1 MTSENIFS
9 IDGETYDVSVTS
21 LKINGE
27 KIASDDTG
35 RLKNLEMYIKYDG
48 IFVNYEMTISK
59 RLSNNKEFF
68 KLFDKLLFDKSK
80 PKHKVVFPYGNKKI
94 TFNAYCPAPSIDIKQ
109 FLGYNKYD
117 KYGVI
122 TIKFIAISPTGAS
135 PL

>member
-1 MTSENIFS
+1 MTSADIFS
-9 IDGETYDVSVTS
+9 VDGKTYDVSVTG

-27 KIASDDTG
+27 KIASEDTG

-59 RLSNNKEFF
+59 RLSKNQELF
-68 KLFDKLLFDKSK
+68 KLFDYLLFDKSK
-80 PKHKVVFPYGNKKI
+80 PKHEVTFPYGNKKI
-94 TFNAYCPAPSIDIKQ
+94 TFNAYCSGPSIDIKQ

-117 KYGVI
+117 KYGDI
-122 TIKFIAISPTGAS
+122 TIKFIAISPTEAS